1 MINLLW
7 WKFIDIACAR
17 RPDKKESWLGDF
29 YMDLFITFLSLWF
42 HISFLLSQNNAW
54 IDFEIW
60 VLVTLLYYLCCF
72 YFSAI
77 LDEHILFYYTC
88 VNHLIYN
95 YWILLYLINQINL
108 IPLSNSLKSI
118 HFGWNICSYKIH
130 HWSLNYYFVQNCN
143 DLIGQD
149 KAQFYVIWIYYFPII
164 HISFNT
170 NKLHLINERITLVR
184 KITILLNTILKEKN
198 ITRKNKKND
207 WI

>member
-1 MINLLW
+1 
-7 WKFIDIACAR
+7 
-17 RPDKKESWLGDF
+17 
-29 YMDLFITFLSLWF
+29 MDLFITFLSLWF

-60 VLVTLLYYLCCF
+60 VLVTLLYYLSCF

-108 IPLSNSLKSI
+108 IPLSNSLKFKY
-118 HFGWNICSYKIH
+118 FGRNICSYIYEFPRKAKYVIFVLVNIH
-130 HWSLNYYFVQNCN
+130 HWSLKYFFVQNCN

-184 KITILLNTILKEKN
+184 KITILLNTILKEIN
-198 ITRKNKKND
+198 ITRKNKKKWLN
-207 WI
+207 IKFNFS